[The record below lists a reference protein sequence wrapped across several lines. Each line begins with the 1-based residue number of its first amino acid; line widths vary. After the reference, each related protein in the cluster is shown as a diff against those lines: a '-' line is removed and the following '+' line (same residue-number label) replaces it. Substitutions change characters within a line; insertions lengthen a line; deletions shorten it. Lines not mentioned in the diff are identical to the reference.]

1 MDLERQFM
9 SWKDY
14 RLDDD
19 FIPKRKNKKSKGKK
33 TENKKAESKKAIDK
47 KASDKKFGR
56 KRSGEKKTDRKKSA
70 KGFSEEQ
77 IENKN
82 KEAEKSD
89 KKKHKRADKSSGK
102 EAKRNSRRVSGKNS
116 AEMISEGFQKTE
128 PGRIDPDHQ
137 AKILSLL
144 MDKNYRP
151 MKVKEMAM
159 LIGVPKAERPEL
171 QEILDHLVEIGSA
184 EVSKKGK
191 YRFADKF
198 KSREGKASKDSG
210 KSKGADASVKT
221 GSAFNSESTAETDD
235 ASEIELS
242 VFPEGS
248 DPADYVGK
256 TVTGTF
262 SVHPKG
268 FGFLTIQGFPED
280 LYVSKENRFGAMHK
294 DIVDAMILPKP
305 ADGRRQEARVV
316 SVRSHG
322 IQTVVGT
329 FEQSKHFGFVIPDDK
344 HFDED
349 IFIPEGRT
357 GHAATGHKVVCTL
370 TSYGARGKKPE
381 GIVTEILGFR
391 TDPGTDVLSIVRAM
405 NIDEEFPEEVLRN
418 ADAVSGP
425 VTTEDTVGR
434 MDLRDTLMVTIDG
447 DDSKDLDDAVSLQK
461 DGDNYLLGVHIA
473 DVSQYVKEGSALD
486 KEALKR
492 GTSIYLAD
500 RVIPMLPHT
509 LSNGI
514 CSLNHDEDRLALSCL
529 MTINPDGEVIDHLI
543 TETVVN
549 INYRMT
555 YHNVKRIV
563 IDQDPEARNEYH
575 EIVPM
580 LDEMLK
586 LSKIL
591 RKRRHKAGS
600 IDFNF
605 PEYEAVLDEK
615 GRPIDFVPEEHS
627 EANELIED
635 FMVLANETVAEEY
648 CKAELPFLYRIH
660 GEPDKDRIKDL
671 SLFVENFGLT
681 LHRSDD
687 EIKPKDIQ
695 QLIEKSE
702 DRPEGELI
710 RMLTLRSM
718 QQAKYSSE
726 CSGHFGLAAKYYCHF
741 TSPIRRYPDLQIH
754 RIIKEN
760 LHGKLNEKRI
770 SHYRKILNQVA
781 EETSSLE
788 RRADEAEREVM
799 KLKKAE
805 YMQEHLGD
813 VYDGIISGITAWGIY
828 VQLPNSIEGLVHVS
842 TMMDDFYHF
851 DEKNYCMVGERFGR
865 VFRMSQPVRIQ
876 VAAADTESR
885 LIDFTLTD

>member
-1 MDLERQFM
+1 M
-9 SWKDY
+9 SWKEY

-19 FIPKRKNKKSKGKK
+19 FIPKRKKSKGKK
-33 TENKKAESKKAIDK
+33 GSDKKGSDKKGSDKKSSDKKGSDKKGSDKKGSGKKGSDKRNPEKQDSNKRNSEKKGSVKKTLNKKAS
-47 KASDKKFGR
+47 
-56 KRSGEKKTDRKKSA
+56 EKKISGRRNGK
-70 KGFSEEQ
+70 
-77 IENKN
+77 
-82 KEAEKSD
+82 KSD
-89 KKKHKRADKSSGK
+89 KKMDQKYDQKLKNREALPISDEKKS
-102 EAKRNSRRVSGKNS
+102 
-116 AEMISEGFQKTE
+116 
-128 PGRIDPDHQ
+128 
-137 AKILSLL
+137 KILNLL
-144 MDKNYRP
+144 MDPNYRP
-151 MKVKEMAM
+151 MKTKEIAV
-159 LIGVPKAERPEL
+159 LLGIPKAQRLML
-171 QEILDHLVEIGSA
+171 QEILDDLVASGSA
-184 EVSKKGK
+184 NISKKGK
-191 YRFADKF
+191 YRFSDQL
-198 KSREGKASKDSG
+198 KAKEARISDSDDRT
-210 KSKGADASVKT
+210 SDSDDVK
-221 GSAFNSESTAETDD
+221 
-235 ASEIELS
+235 LS
-242 VFPEGS
+242 VFPEGT
-248 DPADYVGK
+248 DPKSLVGQ

-262 SVHPKG
+262 TVHPKG
-268 FGFLTIQGFPED
+268 FGFLTIEGFPED
-280 LYVSKENRFGAMHK
+280 LYVSRENRFGAMHK
-294 DIVDAMILPKP
+294 DIVEAMILPLP
-305 ADGRRQEARVV
+305 AEGRRQEARIL

-322 IQTVVGT
+322 IERLVGT

-357 GHAATGHKVVCTL
+357 LHAVTGHKVVCTL
-370 TSYGARGKKPE
+370 TSFGSRGKKPE
-381 GIVTEILGFR
+381 GIVTEILGHR
-391 TDPGTDVLSIVRAM
+391 SDPGTDVLSIVRAM
-405 NIDEEFPEEVLRN
+405 GIDEEFPEEVLRN
-418 ADAVSGP
+418 ADRVSDP
-425 VTTEDTVGR
+425 VSVEDTVGR
-434 MDLRDTLMVTIDG
+434 MDLRNTLMVTIDG

-461 DGDNYLLGVHIA
+461 DGDHYLLGVHIA
-473 DVSQYVKEGSALD
+473 DVSQYVREGSELD

-529 MTINPDGEVIDHLI
+529 MTIDAEGRVIDHLI
-543 TETVVN
+543 TESVVN

-555 YHNVKRIV
+555 YHNVKLIT
-563 IDQDPEARNEYH
+563 IDQDPKARSQYQ
-575 EIVPM
+575 EITPM

-586 LSKIL
+586 LSRIL
-591 RKRRHKAGS
+591 RKRRHKDGS

-615 GRPIDFVPEEHS
+615 GRPLDFVPEEHS
-627 EANELIED
+627 EANELIEE

-648 CKAELPFLYRIH
+648 CRAELPFLYRIH
-660 GEPDKDRIKDL
+660 GEPDRDQIKDL

-681 LHRSDD
+681 LHRSNDG
-687 EIKPKDIQ
+687 IRPKDIQ

-702 DRPEGELI
+702 EKPEGELI
-710 RMLTLRSM
+710 RMLTLRAM
-718 QQAKYSSE
+718 QQAKYSPE

-760 LHGKLNEKRI
+760 LHHKLDEKRI
-770 SHYRKILNQVA
+770 RHYRKILTSVA
-781 EETSSLE
+781 EESSSLE

-805 YMQEHLGD
+805 YMQDHLGD

-851 DEKNYCMVGERFGR
+851 DEKNYCLVGERYRR
-865 VFRMSQPVRIQ
+865 VFRMSQPVQIQ

-885 LIDFTLTD
+885 LIDFTLVD

>member
-19 FIPKRKNKKSKGKK
+19 FIPKRKSKKSKSKK
-33 TENKKAESKKAIDK
+33 TENKKADNKKALDK
-47 KASDKKFGR
+47 KASDKKASDKKADR
-56 KRSGEKKTDRKKSA
+56 RRSGEKKTDRKKSA
-70 KGFSEEQ
+70 KEYDKNAQRISAKKSE
-77 IENKN
+77 
-82 KEAEKSD
+82 
-89 KKKHKRADKSSGK
+89 KKR
-102 EAKRNSRRVSGKNS
+102 KNS
-116 AEMISEGFQKTE
+116 AEMISAEFQKTE
-128 PGRIDPDHQ
+128 PGRINPDHQ

-159 LIGVPKAERPEL
+159 LIGIPKAERPEL

-198 KSREGKASKDSG
+198 KSREGKASKNSR
-210 KSKGADASVKT
+210 KSKDADASVKT
-221 GSAFNSESTAETDD
+221 GSSFNSESTADTDET
-235 ASEIELS
+235 SEIELS

-248 DPADYVGK
+248 DPAEYVGK

-268 FGFLTIQGFPED
+268 FGFLTIEGFPED

-305 ADGRRQEARVV
+305 ADGRRQEARIV

-329 FEQSKHFGFVIPDDK
+329 FEKSKHFGFVIPDDK

-391 TDPGTDVLSIVRAM
+391 TDPGTDVLSIIRAM

-425 VTTEDTVGR
+425 VTDEDMVGR

-473 DVSQYVKEGSALD
+473 DVSHYVREGSALD

-529 MTINPDGEVIDHLI
+529 MTINPEGEVIDHLI
-543 TETVVN
+543 TETIVN

-575 EIVPM
+575 EIAPM

-586 LSKIL
+586 ISKIL
-591 RKRRHKAGS
+591 RKRRHKDGS

-851 DEKNYCMVGERFGR
+851 DEKNYCMVGERFGK

-885 LIDFTLTD
+885 LIDFTLAD